1 MNGLPISCK
10 VVVKAKKRSDNFS
23 SAAGMDFL
31 SAETHFYNELPSM
44 NCNLHG
50 INLHFPW
57 HML

>member
-1 MNGLPISCK
+1 MNGLFISCK

-23 SAAGMDFL
+23 SAAGTDFHNG
-31 SAETHFYNELPSM
+31 ETHFYNELSRT